1 MLHRA
6 VSSQQD
12 SEVVVLVVVH
22 MTPIKKDQELPL
34 VEVVAVVQ
42 VFQQVQEVQEVLTEV

>member
-12 SEVVVLVVVH
+12 LEVVVLAVVRT
-22 MTPIKKDQELPL
+22 TPIKKDQELPL

-42 VFQQVQEVQEVLTEV
+42 VFQQVQVVQEALTEV